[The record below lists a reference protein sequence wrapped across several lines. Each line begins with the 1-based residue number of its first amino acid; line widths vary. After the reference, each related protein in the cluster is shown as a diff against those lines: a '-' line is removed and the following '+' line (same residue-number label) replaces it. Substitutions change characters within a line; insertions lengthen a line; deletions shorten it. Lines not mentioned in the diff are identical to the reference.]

1 MGIPGIDALRN
12 PGNPGWFQ
20 FALERNEDRRIVGD
34 SGLKTFEADTR
45 LAQIGSTRGQQYWN
59 HSYATDAARSLI
71 ECAFYNFPH
80 SPQHCVLSTGAVRVL
95 EESGFVKEAHFRLSE
110 WFKGVWTDDAIYALR
125 WSRLAAA
132 L

>member
-1 MGIPGIDALRN
+1 MRIPGIDALRN

-59 HSYATDAARSLI
+59 HSYATEAARSLI

-80 SPQHCVLSTGAVRVL
+80 SPQHCVPSTGAVPVL
-95 EESGFVKEAHFRLSE
+95 EESGFVKEGSSP
-110 WFKGVWTDDAIYALR
+110 AI
-125 WSRLAAA
+125 
-132 L
+132 